1 MSRNHTN
8 TPQRQRRRSSLLP
21 AIAATI
27 LVLTAGVATA
37 AATTRIEGVWS
48 FNGGQI
54 AIQPEGN
61 GKFEGV
67 VVAPTKF
74 AACVHPT
81 GQKIWKEITPLAD
94 GSFQGFHEWFKSTES
109 GEECTPNPTFGP
121 TAWRVIEE
129 PGGSR
134 YLRVCLSRPGTEQPT
149 IPAGSAGVGATYG
162 CVSSALIAPL
172 PETTGNGNGAGG
184 GSGSTGNPGNPGTGK
199 SGTGA
204 YKETLSLPSAKKCL
218 SARLFQIHLQD
229 PKYDPFKTV
238 VVTIKGKKL
247 KTTRHGTFIVATVNL
262 KGFPHGRFT
271 IKIVATTVLGH
282 HLSGSRTYH
291 TCAKKAKASK
301 PKKLS

>member
-1 MSRNHTN
+1 MN
-8 TPQRQRRRSSLLP
+8 TPKRPRRRSSLPL

-37 AATTRIEGVWS
+37 VASTAIEGVWS

-61 GKFEGV
+61 GKFEGIV
-67 VVAPTKF
+67 VSPTKF
-74 AACVHPT
+74 AACVHPD

-94 GSFQGFHEWFKSTES
+94 GSYQGFHEWFKSTET
-109 GEECTPNPTFGP
+109 GEECTLNSQTLGP

-129 PGGSR
+129 SGGSR
-134 YLRVCLSRPGTEQPT
+134 YLRVCLSRPGTGQPT
-149 IPAGSAGVGATYG
+149 IPPGSAGVGATYG

-172 PETTGNGNGAGG
+172 PESPGNGSGG
-184 GSGSTGNPGNPGTGK
+184 GSGSTGTTGTGTTGTGK
-199 SGTGA
+199 SGTIA
-204 YKETLSLPSAKKCL
+204 YKETLSLPSSKQCL
-218 SARLFQIHLQD
+218 SVRRFQIHLQD

-247 KTTRHGTFIVATVNL
+247 KTVRHDAVVVATINL

-271 IKIVATTVLGH
+271 VKILATTVLGH
-282 HLSGSRTYH
+282 HLSATRTYH
-291 TCAKKAKASK
+291 TCAKKAKVSK